1 LNNIFTDIDNATYQQ
16 ASALK
21 DEHDNMMNNKNL
33 WNNRNTIGYYDPL
46 YGANTVTLPNNSTV
60 IARSIA
66 LTNPGVNSTIQLTK
80 GSHVCVYDYRRRG

>member
-1 LNNIFTDIDNATYQQ
+1 MNTIFHDIDSATYHQ

-21 DEHDNMMNNKNL
+21 NEHDNMTNNRNL

-46 YGANTVTLPNNSTV
+46 YGTNTVSLPNNSTV

-66 LTNPGVNSTIQLTK
+66 LTNPGLNSAIQLTK
-80 GSHVCVYDYRRRG
+80 GSHLCVFDYRRR